1 MFQSVFNTII
11 ANQRLLLDKIIQ
23 LKLSIYDTII
33 AGQRWVLLLEGLG
46 NTLLIAIC
54 AIIIGTVLGCAFA
67 LMKISDNKILKFIA
81 NLYTTVLRGI
91 PLATQLMIFYFV
103 VFAPL
108 GLNRIVVAILAYGI
122 NSGAYCTEIFRAGIQ
137 GIDIG
142 QTEAGRSLG
151 LSKWQTL
158 FKIVLPQAVKAVLP
172 TYTSEFIVLV
182 KETSVASFIAVMD
195 LTKSGDMIRNA
206 TYNAWI
212 PLLTCAIIYLILT
225 VGLTKIFS
233 AVEKRMAKSDRN

>member
-1 MFQSVFNTII
+1 M
-11 ANQRLLLDKIIQ
+11 
-23 LKLSIYDTII
+23 I
-33 AGQRWVLLLEGLG
+33 AGQRYVLILQGLG
-46 NTLLIAIC
+46 VTLLIAFC
-54 AIIIGTVLGCAFA
+54 AIIIGTILGCILA
-67 LMKISDNKILKFIA
+67 LMKISDNRILKGIGT
-81 NLYTTVLRGI
+81 LYTTVLRGL

-108 GLNRIVVAILAYGI
+108 HLPKLLVAILAYGL

-137 GIDIG
+137 GVDIG

-151 LSKWQTL
+151 LSKRQTL
-158 FKIVLPQAVKAVLP
+158 FKMILPQAAKAVLP
-172 TYTSEFIVLV
+172 TYTSEFIVLI

-195 LTKSGDMIRNA
+195 MTKAGDMIRNA

-225 VGLTKIFS
+225 LGLTKVFDIF
-233 AVEKRMAKSDRN
+233 EKRMARSDR

>member
-1 MFQSVFNTII
+1 MFQ
-11 ANQRLLLDKIIQ
+11 
-23 LKLSIYDTII
+23 SIYDTMIV
-33 AGQRWVLLLEGLG
+33 GNRWLLILGGLKI
-46 NTLLIAIC
+46 TLLIAFF
-54 AIIIGTVLGCAFA
+54 AVLIGTVLGCLFA
-67 LMKISDNKILKFIA
+67 LMKVSNNRLLRVIA
-81 NLYTTVLRGI
+81 EIYTTVLRGI

-108 GLNRIVVAILAYGI
+108 GWDRLFVAIISYGI

-137 GIDIG
+137 GVDKG

-158 FKIVLPQAVKAVLP
+158 MKIVLPQALKAVLP
-172 TYTSEFIVLV
+172 TETSEVIVLI
-182 KETSVASFIAVMD
+182 KETSVASFIAVTD

-225 VGLTKIFS
+225 LGLTKIF
-233 AVEKRMAKSDRN
+233 AFFENRMAKSNG

>member
-1 MFQSVFNTII
+1 MDQRTLFQT
-11 ANQRLLLDKIIQ
+11 
-23 LKLSIYDTII
+23 IYDTMIS
-33 AGQRWVLLLEGLG
+33 GQRYVLIFKGLG
-46 NTLLIAIC
+46 TTLIIAIC
-54 AIIIGTVLGCAFA
+54 AILIGTVLGCILA
-67 LMKISDNKILKFIA
+67 LMKISDNKLAKAFA
-81 NLYTTVLRGI
+81 GLYTTVLRGL

-103 VFAPL
+103 IFAPL
-108 GLNRIVVAILAYGI
+108 RMPRLAVAILAYGF

-137 GIDIG
+137 GIDRG

-172 TYTSEFIVLV
+172 TYTSEFIVLI

-195 LTKSGDMIRNA
+195 LTKAGDMIRNS

-212 PLLTCAIIYLILT
+212 PLLTCAVIYLILT
-225 VGLTKIFS
+225 VGLTEVFGI
-233 AVEKRMAKSDRN
+233 VEKRLARSDRS

>member
-1 MFQSVFNTII
+1 M
-11 ANQRLLLDKIIQ
+11 
-23 LKLSIYDTII
+23 I
-33 AGQRWVLLLEGLG
+33 AGQRYVLILQGLG
-46 NTLLIAIC
+46 VTLLIAFC
-54 AIIIGTVLGCAFA
+54 AIIIGTILGCILA
-67 LMKISDNKILKFIA
+67 LMKISDNRLLKGIGT
-81 NLYTTVLRGI
+81 LYTTVLRGL

-108 GLNRIVVAILAYGI
+108 HLPKLIVAILAYGL

-137 GIDIG
+137 GVDIG

-151 LSKWQTL
+151 LSKRQTL
-158 FKIVLPQAVKAVLP
+158 FKIILPQAVKAVLP
-172 TYTSEFIVLV
+172 TYTSEFIVLI

-195 LTKSGDMIRNA
+195 MTKAGDMIRNA

-225 VGLTKIFS
+225 LGLTKVFDIF
-233 AVEKRMAKSDRN
+233 EKRMARSDR

>member
-1 MFQSVFNTII
+1 MFQ
-11 ANQRLLLDKIIQ
+11 
-23 LKLSIYDTII
+23 SIYDTMIS
-33 AGQRWVLLLEGLG
+33 GSRWVLMMRGLG
-46 NTLLIAIC
+46 ITILIAVC
-54 AIIIGTVLGCAFA
+54 AVLIGTVLGCVFA
-67 LMKISDNKILKFIA
+67 LMKISGKKVLKAIA
-81 NLYTTVLRGI
+81 DIYTTVIRGI

-108 GLNRIVVAILAYGI
+108 GLNRLLVAIIAYGI

-151 LSKWQTL
+151 LSRWQTL
-158 FKIVLPQAVKAVLP
+158 YKIVFPQAIKAVLP
-172 TYTSEFIVLV
+172 TYTSEFIVLI

-195 LTKSGDMIRNA
+195 LTKAGDMIRNV

-212 PLLTCAIIYLILT
+212 PLLTCAVIYLALT
-225 VGLTKIFS
+225 LGLTKLF
-233 AVEKRMAKSDRN
+233 AALEKRMAKSDRS

>member
-1 MFQSVFNTII
+1 MFQ
-11 ANQRLLLDKIIQ
+11 
-23 LKLSIYDTII
+23 SIYDTMI
-33 AGQRWVLLLEGLG
+33 AGQRYVLILQGLG
-46 NTLLIAIC
+46 VTLLIAFC
-54 AIIIGTVLGCAFA
+54 AIIIGTILGCILA
-67 LMKISDNKILKFIA
+67 LMKISDNRILKGIGT
-81 NLYTTVLRGI
+81 LYTTVLRGL

-108 GLNRIVVAILAYGI
+108 HMPKLLVAILAYGL

-137 GIDIG
+137 GVDIG

-151 LSKWQTL
+151 LSKRQTL
-158 FKIVLPQAVKAVLP
+158 FKIILPQAAKAVLP
-172 TYTSEFIVLV
+172 TYTSEFIVLI

-195 LTKSGDMIRNA
+195 MTKAGDMIRNA

-225 VGLTKIFS
+225 LGLTKVFDKF
-233 AVEKRMAKSDRN
+233 EKRMAKSDR